1 VAPGPAFPS
10 TTGGKGAKGG
20 YLPHTDITSCQMS
33 DGTNYSVLLPLG
45 TGSSVLPPPGLAL
58 LCCPEEVLGP
68 LSHVLQPVRARARSH
83 ALMTLEPVLPTA
95 AGGDGQG
102 GKEGIPHTH
111 ATSQQTSGLASPLAL
126 SPSGLANP
134 RPCHL
139 GQLYCAVQG
148 KCRAHSPK
156 LRQEMGPAFQS
167 TTSSE
172 RQSQLCT
179 SPEHFCGA
187 VGCPNQ
193 GHPRVL

>member
-1 VAPGPAFPS
+1 MTPGPAFPS

-20 YLPHTDITSCQMS
+20 YLPNTDITSCQMS
-33 DGTNYSVLLPLG
+33 DGTNYSVLSPLG

-58 LCCPEEVLGP
+58 LCCPEEVLAPPPRATASEGQGP
-68 LSHVLQPVRARARSH
+68 LTCSHDSGASSPNCCRWRWAR
-83 ALMTLEPVLPTA
+83 
-95 AGGDGQG
+95 
-102 GKEGIPHTH
+102 GKGRIPHTH

-139 GQLYCAVQG
+139 GQLYCAVQE
-148 KCRAHSPK
+148 KCRANSPK
-156 LRQEMGPAFQS
+156 LWQEMGPAFQS
-167 TTSSE
+167 TTSNE